1 MFENLLMN
9 NPDMDIE
16 QTETTVVVA
25 QEIREAPQ
33 EPDKLA
39 KEWSRRVE
47 SPKYRDSL
55 ESRSI
60 FFLLFSKRIRNVR
73 LRQHK
78 VLLASAT

>member
-1 MFENLLMN
+1 MRGSMFENLLMN

-39 KEWSRRVE
+39 KEWSRRIE
-47 SPKYRDSL
+47 AARKHW
-55 ESRSI
+55 SR
-60 FFLLFSKRIRNVR
+60 FYKRCEHNRALVNGFD
-73 LRQHK
+73 
-78 VLLASAT
+78 